1 MLTDTEKDILDVTC
15 GGRMMWFDKYHPD
28 VLFAD
33 IREEEHTLCDGRRFT
48 VAPDVIADFRE
59 LPFESERFKLVV
71 FDPPHLD
78 RVGEN
83 SFMYKKYGALAFDWR
98 THIRQGFHECMR
110 VLQSRGVLIFKWNET
125 QVPLSE
131 VLDIIP
137 YKPLFG
143 HTSGNE
149 GKTKW
154 MTFIK

>member
-1 MLTDTEKDILDVTC
+1 MNKQEKDILDVTC

-33 IREEEHTLCDGRRFT
+33 IRQEEHILCDGRRFA
-48 VAPDVIADFRE
+48 VAPDVIADFRD
-59 LPFESERFKLVV
+59 LPFENDRFKLVV

-78 RVGEN
+78 RIGETA
-83 SFMYKKYGALAFDWR
+83 FMAKKYGTLSFDWR
-98 THIRQGFHECMR
+98 AHIRQGFHECMR
-110 VLQSRGVLIFKWNET
+110 VLQPRGVLIFKWSEA
-125 QVPLSE
+125 QIPLSE

-143 HTSGNE
+143 HTTGKG